1 MSARRGT
8 TQYNDGC
15 RTFVVFAVSN
25 CTAVDGKIYYPCK
38 YCQNNQR
45 HTPDYVLAHLTGGRG
60 MNPGYNLWYMHD
72 ETTTGSA
79 IRGQCSSH
87 HSGTDSAACSTEHG
101 ESTEQGCVAVEQDD
115 DMHAMLRDAF
125 GMHDVA
131 EAISTD
137 PQQVDEGTSCGDALK
152 YQELLKT
159 AEKPLHPG
167 TKHSKLSATVHMYNL
182 KCVGGISNKIFSD
195 ILEFINQ
202 LLPHCNETLP
212 DNTYEAKKFLSVMG
226 LGYEKILVCRND
238 CMLFWKDNKELDSCT
253 VCGESKWR
261 ADTHIDEDGEV
272 ISARKNAR

>member
-15 RTFVVFAVSN
+15 RAFVVFAVSN

-38 YCQNNQR
+38 YCRNNQR

-60 MNPGYNLWYMHD
+60 MNPVYNLWYMHD

-125 GMHDVA
+125 GMPDVT
-131 EAISTD
+131 EAVSTD

-195 ILEFINQ
+195 ILEFINH
-202 LLPHCNETLP
+202 LLPHWNETLP